1 MWFNCKK
8 KMKGDMKIN
17 LLDSSM
23 ILLINNNNYH
33 IFYSY
38 NETIF
43 LYKKMD
49 ALNEELSKYNYY

>member
-8 KMKGDMKIN
+8 NKLKGDMKIN
-17 LLDSSM
+17 LLDFSM

-33 IFYSY
+33 IFYFY

-43 LYKKMD
+43 LYKKWM
-49 ALNEELSKYNYY
+49 L